1 MYIIFAVNHLHKHII
16 MKFTKEEFSEELK
29 KKLTN
34 NGKKKLAQSDRTFNA
49 QVERI
54 YKRLEKRGDDEMELD
69 DAVAE
74 YQPDFEEIEG
84 NMRSD
89 NAAFVKDWKKNH
101 PEKDPDDP
109 TGNEGQGGQGGNA
122 GGDDAMAQILAKLDA
137 LEKKQNERD
146 KAEKIADKRKELKSA
161 LKKDGVEDT
170 EWIDRYI
177 KKLNITEET
186 DIDEEKDDALKLYN
200 KSNSQTPPYQT
211 PVGAGGNGGNDTDL
225 SDLKPKK

>member
-1 MYIIFAVNHLHKHII
+1 

-34 NGKKKLAQSDRTFNA
+34 GGKKKLAQSDRTFNA

-101 PEKDPDDP
+101 PEKDPDKDP
-109 TGNEGQGGQGGNA
+109 DPNGDSVRNGN
-122 GGDDAMAQILAKLDA
+122 DDKFDKLQKEIED
-137 LEKKQNERD
+137 LKKKQNERD

-170 EWIDRYI
+170 EWIDSYI

-211 PVGAGGNGGNDTDL
+211 PGGAGGKGGNEVDL
-225 SDLKPKK
+225 SDLKPKA

>member
-1 MYIIFAVNHLHKHII
+1 

-34 NGKKKLAQSDRTFNA
+34 GGKKKLAQSDRTFNA
-49 QVERI
+49 HVERI
-54 YKRLEKRGDDEMELD
+54 YKRFEKREDDETELA
-69 DAVAE
+69 DAVE
-74 YQPDFEEIEG
+74 DYLPDFEEIEG
-84 NMRSD
+84 NMRKD
-89 NAAFVKDWKKNH
+89 NASFINEWKKSH
-101 PEKDPDDP
+101 PEKDPEKEP
-109 TGNEGQGGQGGNA
+109 NGNGGQGGQEGGA
-122 GGDDAMAQILAKLDA
+122 GGDDAMSKILAKLDA

-170 EWIDRYI
+170 EWIDSYI
-177 KKLNITEET
+177 KKLNITDET

-200 KSNSQTPPYQT
+200 KSNSQTPPNQT
-211 PVGAGGNGGNDTDL
+211 PGGAGGKGGNEIDL

>member
-1 MYIIFAVNHLHKHII
+1 

-29 KKLTN
+29 NRLTN

-49 QVERI
+49 SVERI
-54 YKRLEKRGDDEMELD
+54 YKRLEKREDDETELD
-69 DAVAE
+69 DAVAD
-74 YQPDFEEIEG
+74 YLPDFEEIEG
-84 NMRSD
+84 NMRKD
-89 NAAFVKDWKKNH
+89 NASFVKDWQKKH
-101 PEKDPDDP
+101 PEKDDDDPDDDDP
-109 TGNEGQGGQGGNA
+109 DDVDPDDKPDKKKGKRGKGK
-122 GGDDAMAQILAKLDA
+122 GGDDAMSKILAKLDA

-170 EWIDRYI
+170 EWIDNYI

-200 KSNSQTPPYQT
+200 KSNANTPPYQT
-211 PVGAGGNGGNDTDL
+211 PGAGGGKGGNDFDL

>member
-1 MYIIFAVNHLHKHII
+1 
-16 MKFTKEEFSEELK
+16 MKFTKDEFSEELK

-54 YKRLEKRGDDEMELD
+54 YKRLEKREEDEMELD

-74 YQPDFEEIEG
+74 YLPDFEEIEG
-84 NMRSD
+84 NMRKD
-89 NAAFVKDWKKNH
+89 NASFINDWKKNH
-101 PEKDPDDP
+101 PEKDPDKDP
-109 TGNEGQGGQGGNA
+109 KDNVGQGGQDGGA
-122 GGDDAMAQILAKLDA
+122 GGDDAMSKILAKLDA

-146 KAEKIADKRKELKSA
+146 KAEKISGKRKELKSA
-161 LKKDGVEDT
+161 LKKDGIEDT
-170 EWIDRYI
+170 EWIDSYI

-200 KSNSQTPPYQT
+200 KSSSQTPANQT
-211 PVGAGGNGGNDTDL
+211 PGGAGGKGGNEIDL

>member
-1 MYIIFAVNHLHKHII
+1 

-34 NGKKKLAQSDRTFNA
+34 GGKKKLAQSDRTFNA

-54 YKRLEKRGDDEMELD
+54 YKRLEKREDDETELD
-69 DAVAE
+69 DAVAD
-74 YQPDFEEIEG
+74 YLPDFEEIEG
-84 NMRSD
+84 NMRKD
-89 NAAFVKDWKKNH
+89 NASFINDWKKNH
-101 PEKDPDDP
+101 PEKDPDSN
-109 TGNEGQGGQGGNA
+109 GGQGGQGGNA
-122 GGDDAMAQILAKLDA
+122 GGDDVMSKILAKLDA

-146 KAEKIADKRKELKSA
+146 KAEKIADKCKKLKSA

-170 EWIDRYI
+170 EWIDNYI

-211 PVGAGGNGGNDTDL
+211 PGGAGGKGGNEFDL

>member
-1 MYIIFAVNHLHKHII
+1 

-34 NGKKKLAQSDRTFNA
+34 GGKKKLAQSDRTFNA

-74 YQPDFEEIEG
+74 YLPDFEEIEG
-84 NMRSD
+84 NMRKD
-89 NAAFVKDWKKNH
+89 KADFVKDWEKNH
-101 PEKDPDDP
+101 PGKYPDKDPDDP
-109 TGNEGQGGQGGNA
+109 NSNGGGNGNE
-122 GGDDAMAQILAKLDA
+122 DKLDK
-137 LEKKQNERD
+137 LLKEIEDLKNKQNERD

-170 EWIDRYI
+170 EWIDSYI

-200 KSNSQTPPYQT
+200 KSNAQTPTYQT
-211 PVGAGGNGGNDTDL
+211 PGGAGGKGGNEVDL
-225 SDLKPKK
+225 SDLKPKAKE

>member
-1 MYIIFAVNHLHKHII
+1 

-34 NGKKKLAQSDRTFNA
+34 GGKKKLAQSDRTFNA
-49 QVERI
+49 HVERI
-54 YKRLEKRGDDEMELD
+54 YKRFEKREDDDTELD
-69 DAVAE
+69 DAVAD
-74 YQPDFEEIEG
+74 YLPDFEEIEG
-84 NMRSD
+84 NMRKD
-89 NAAFVKDWKKNH
+89 NASFINEWKKSH
-101 PEKDPDDP
+101 PEKDPDKAPDDP
-109 TGNEGQGGQGGNA
+109 TGNGGRGGQGGNA
-122 GGDDAMAQILAKLDA
+122 GGDDAMSKILAKLDA

-170 EWIDRYI
+170 EWIDSYI

-211 PVGAGGNGGNDTDL
+211 PGGAGGKGGNEIDL

>member
-1 MYIIFAVNHLHKHII
+1 

-34 NGKKKLAQSDRTFNA
+34 NGKKKLVQSDRTFNA

-54 YKRLEKRGDDEMELD
+54 YKRFEKREDEETELK
-69 DAVAE
+69 DAVAD
-74 YQPDFEEIEG
+74 YLPDFEEIEG

-89 NAAFVKDWKKNH
+89 NAAFVKDWKKDH
-101 PEKDPDDP
+101 PEKEPDPDPDP
-109 TGNEGQGGQGGNA
+109 NGDSVRNGN
-122 GGDDAMAQILAKLDA
+122 DDKFDKLLKEIED
-137 LEKKQNERD
+137 LKKKQNERD

-170 EWIDRYI
+170 EWIDSYI

-200 KSNSQTPPYQT
+200 KSNAQTPTNQT
-211 PVGAGGNGGNDTDL
+211 PGGAGGKGGNEVDL
-225 SDLKPKK
+225 SDLRPKAKE

>member
-1 MYIIFAVNHLHKHII
+1 

-54 YKRLEKRGDDEMELD
+54 YKRLEKREDDETELD
-69 DAVAE
+69 DAVAD
-74 YQPDFEEIEG
+74 YLPDFEEIEG
-84 NMRSD
+84 NMRKD
-89 NAAFVKDWKKNH
+89 NASFINDWKKSH
-101 PEKDPDDP
+101 PEKDPDKDP
-109 TGNEGQGGQGGNA
+109 DGHTGNVGQKEQGGNS
-122 GGDDAMAQILAKLDA
+122 GGDDAMSKILAKLDA

-170 EWIDRYI
+170 EWIDSYI
-177 KKLNITEET
+177 KKLNITEDT

-211 PVGAGGNGGNDTDL
+211 PGGAGGKGGNDTDL

>member
-1 MYIIFAVNHLHKHII
+1 

-34 NGKKKLAQSDRTFNA
+34 DGKKKLAQSDRTFNA

-84 NMRSD
+84 NLRSD

-101 PEKDPDDP
+101 PEKDPDKGPEYP
-109 TGNEGQGGQGGNA
+109 TGNGVENGNE
-122 GGDDAMAQILAKLDA
+122 DKLDK
-137 LEKKQNERD
+137 LLKEIEDLKKKQNERD

-170 EWIDRYI
+170 EWIDSYI

-200 KSNSQTPPYQT
+200 KSNSQMPPYQT
-211 PVGAGGNGGNDTDL
+211 PGGAGGKGGNEVDL
-225 SDLKPKK
+225 SDLKPKAKE